1 MGSIP
6 TVLRTVPQSF
16 PHLPWVPFL
25 PVGLL
30 WCEHGSPPSTLA
42 KLWLSPCNQSWHH
55 CREEN
60 STSGEETRTLLQEGA
75 GGEGQPPSPEEPW
88 AGPEQG

>member
-6 TVLRTVPQSF
+6 TLLRAVPQSF

-25 PVGLL
+25 PVGL
-30 WCEHGSPPSTLA
+30 WCEHGSPPSALA
-42 KLWLSPCNQSWHH
+42 KLWLSQCHQSWHQ

-60 STSGEETRTLLQEGA
+60 RTSGRRVRALLQEALEARGRP
-75 GGEGQPPSPEEPW
+75 QS
-88 AGPEQG
+88 